1 MSPFILPQEFSLT
14 DVKLHNTED
23 DIYIAIHCKVYNVT
37 SFLHEHPGGA
47 EFLLEVAGQDA
58 TEAYDNAG
66 HSDEAHEIL
75 PELEIGTLKLDLASK
90 LDPVQQVSHHIIQHA
105 KETGT
110 KVLKPDVFQE
120 FELEEKTL
128 VSHNVAIYRF
138 KLPRPDSIFGLPIG
152 QHISIG
158 AMIPQTDG
166 TTKEIIRSYTPI
178 SGDHQPGY
186 FDLLI

>member
-1 MSPFILPQEFSLT
+1 MCLYSSAACHPYSFIIFDFPTS
-14 DVKLHNTED
+14 
-23 DIYIAIHCKVYNVT
+23 IVT
-37 SFLHEHPGGA
+37 QTNLGTQSGGV

-75 PELEIGTLKLDLASK
+75 PELEIGTLKLDPASK
-90 LDPVQQVSHHIIQHA
+90 LDPVQQVPDHIIQHA

-128 VSHNVAIYRF
+128 VSHNVA
-138 KLPRPDSIFGLPIG
+138 
-152 QHISIG
+152 
-158 AMIPQTDG
+158 M
-166 TTKEIIRSYTPI
+166 
-178 SGDHQPGY
+178 
-186 FDLLI
+186 